1 MLDMGPLQA
10 RNAPLTKRGFLFAAR
25 PSSRRGSSRR
35 EHPAVE
41 PRFGGA
47 SFSRCPR
54 RASLPPAGT
63 SARPSAADGEASRE
77 GEKGRRPEDE
87 DGGRRDG
94 DGNGALEPSASAGTA
109 GKGEALPAG
118 APSQTRAE
126 RRPEAP
132 LPWTPEQRN
141 AGRRPEAHAPGRLA
155 VYGFHGDDLAGQQA
169 RLLPDFH
176 PGSLRLRQVG
186 EAVDTQALKADMPEA
201 KTTEFVSVAQPETVI
216 FCDASDAFAKV
227 MVVPRR
233 LEVTSASTRPLKT
246 IDMVPDMAAKVSCP
260 QFSEPQTAQSLPQFP
275 VIESFPPPDR
285 HSPQRVKAEC
295 RH

>member
-1 MLDMGPLQA
+1 M
-10 RNAPLTKRGFLFAAR
+10 
-25 PSSRRGSSRR
+25 
-35 EHPAVE
+35 
-41 PRFGGA
+41 
-47 SFSRCPR
+47 
-54 RASLPPAGT
+54 
-63 SARPSAADGEASRE
+63 
-77 GEKGRRPEDE
+77 
-87 DGGRRDG
+87 
-94 DGNGALEPSASAGTA
+94 
-109 GKGEALPAG
+109 
-118 APSQTRAE
+118 
-126 RRPEAP
+126 
-132 LPWTPEQRN
+132 
-141 AGRRPEAHAPGRLA
+141 
-155 VYGFHGDDLAGQQA
+155 
-169 RLLPDFH
+169 
-176 PGSLRLRQVG
+176 G